1 MPHAIT
7 ATRTGGPEVL
17 DWTEIPLPAPGPGEV
32 MIRQTAVGVNFIDIY
47 FRTGLYPWP
56 PGTDRLTFGNEGA
69 GTVEAV
75 GAGVSAHRV
84 GDRVAYVHRFNGYA
98 THRTLPAAMAL
109 PIPAG
114 VTDDQAAAV
123 MLKGLTAWYLI
134 TDSYAAQPGDTVLF
148 HAAAGGVGLIA
159 CQWLAA
165 RDVTVIGTAGGP
177 EKCALAAAHGCAHVI
192 DYRAGDFEAR
202 VMEITG
208 GAGVA
213 AVYDSVGRDTMPGSI
228 RVTRPLGTVV
238 SFGQSSG
245 TPDDVRVSHLGPGS
259 LRLTRPSLFSHMPR
273 PGWLA
278 EASGALFGAIADG
291 TLKVRIGGTWPLREA
306 AAAQAALEGRGTT
319 GSIVLTP

>member
-17 DWTEIPLPAPGPGEV
+17 EWTEIATPTPGPGEV

-56 PGTDRLTFGNEGA
+56 AGTQRLTFGNEGA
-69 GTVEAV
+69 GIVEAV
-75 GAGVSAHRV
+75 GEGVTTHRV
-84 GDRVAYVHRFNGYA
+84 GDRVAYVHRFDGYA
-98 THRTLPAAMAL
+98 THRTLPAGMAL
-109 PIPAG
+109 PLPGG
-114 VTDDQAAAV
+114 VTDVQAAAV

-148 HAAAGGVGLIA
+148 HAAAGGVGLLA

-165 RDVTVIGTAGGP
+165 RGVTVIGTAGGP

-192 DYRAGDFEAR
+192 DYRAEDFTAR

-208 GAGVA
+208 GKGVA
-213 AVYDSVGRDTMPGSI
+213 AVYDSVGRDTMLGSI
-228 RVTRPLGTVV
+228 KVTRPLGTVV

-245 TPDDVRVSHLGPGS
+245 TPDDVRVSHLSPGS
-259 LRLTRPSLFSHMPR
+259 LRLTRPTLFAHMPR
-273 PGWLA
+273 PGWLETA
-278 EASGALFGAIADG
+278 AKALFGAIADG
-291 TLKVRIGGTWPLREA
+291 TLKVVIGGTWPLREA